1 MHQNSYNN
9 LLNLFV
15 MFWIDGVNIMKNKIS
30 YLAFRRLYLNLLFTI
45 LLAYS
50 EIFSLKNHVPLVT
63 DIDFLNYNLL
73 NENLYSSRYHDI
85 FDNPNMKFK

>member
-1 MHQNSYNN
+1 MN
-9 LLNLFV
+9 
-15 MFWIDGVNIMKNKIS
+15 NKILR
-30 YLAFRRLYLNLLFTI
+30 LAFRRLDPDLIFSYKASSFFLCCMHTQKF
-45 LLAYS
+45 
-50 EIFSLKNHVPLVT
+50 FSLKNLTPAVT